1 MTVDLL
7 KFEKDLQYI
16 EEYLLKKDI
25 KQSDNYIEW
34 FDYFVK
40 IYGKKHTDVHLYVVF
55 SLIYFI
61 ALLFIVKYVLNQEI
75 TFQSKHFSNTFFNN
89 LKNDVK
95 KEFNFEIGNEISYF
109 APLFDAL
116 EELEPLAFEPNL
128 YDSLTIF
135 LTKNG
140 GV

>member
-16 EEYLLKKDI
+16 EEFLLKKDI
-25 KQSDNYIEW
+25 KQSDNYKEW

-40 IYGKKHTDVHLYVVF
+40 IYGKKHTDIHLYVVF

-61 ALLFIVKYVLNQEI
+61 AQLFMVKFVLNQEI
-75 TFQSKHFSNTFFNN
+75 SFQSRQFSNNFFKN

-95 KEFNFEIGNEISYF
+95 KRFNFEIGNEISYF
-109 APLFDAL
+109 VPLFDAL
-116 EELEPLAFEPNL
+116 EELEPLAFDNL
-128 YDSLTIF
+128 INLITDEIF
-135 LTKNG
+135 FIL
-140 GV
+140 